1 MGKINN
7 SVSMAKTNAV
17 CNAKECGD
25 KRFIEVSIGIASF
38 LLLSHPS
45 IAEFNAKDHVQ
56 LYFL

>member
-25 KRFIEVSIGIASF
+25 KRFTDVSIGITSF
-38 LLLSHPS
+38 LFISYPS